1 MIRLLMLLAALIGLV
16 GAATAQDLEAMNR
29 QVAPFRIAGNLHYV
43 GTAGI
48 AAYLVTDPAGH
59 ILIDGALER
68 SPAQIAANIRTLG
81 FRVEDV
87 RYLLSTHAHWDHVG
101 GLAELKRL
109 SGARLL
115 ASAGD
120 KEALDTGRTSYRDD
134 VGTFPAIG
142 VDRVI
147 ADGEAIVLG
156 GTRIVVH
163 ATPGHTRGGT
173 SYALTVNEDGRDLG
187 VLIACSLTVAN
198 QRLAD
203 DPLYPDAARDF
214 AASFAR
220 LTSLQADIFLGGH
233 TGAFGFEEK
242 RARLAAG
249 DRFAFV
255 DSAELSAQIARARAA
270 FEEELARQRAP
281 AAH

>member
-1 MIRLLMLLAALIGLV
+1 MLIAALLGLAT
-16 GAATAQDLEAMNR
+16 AAAAQDLEAMNR
-29 QVAPFRIAGNLHYV
+29 PVAPFRIAGNLHYV

-59 ILIDGALER
+59 ILIDGAMER
-68 SPAQIAANIRTLG
+68 SAAQIAANIRTLG

-101 GLAELKRL
+101 GLAALKRL

-115 ASAGD
+115 ASVGD

-134 VGTFPAIG
+134 VGIFPAIG
-142 VDRVI
+142 VDKVILDGETIRLGNTRVI
-147 ADGEAIVLG
+147 AHL
-156 GTRIVVH
+156 
-163 ATPGHTRGGT
+163 TPGHTRGGI
-173 SYALTVNEDGRDLG
+173 SYALTVNEGGRDLD

-198 QRLAD
+198 QRLVND
-203 DPLYPDAARDF
+203 RLYPNAARDF

-220 LTSLQADIFLGGH
+220 LASLRADIFLGGH
-233 TGAFGFEEK
+233 TGSFGFEEK

-249 DRFAFV
+249 NPLAFV
-255 DSAELSAQIARARAA
+255 DPAELPAQVGRARAA
-270 FEEELARQRAP
+270 FEEELARQRAAP
-281 AAH
+281 AH